1 LFSSHVETNVT
12 SPARLRCPNECD
24 AQKRMATAVQDL
36 RVKFAFE
43 FLARQEEVQT
53 LISTTAE
60 ITMMPSDSAPE
71 TMRNARICPG

>member
-1 LFSSHVETNVT
+1 M
-12 SPARLRCPNECD
+12 C
-24 AQKRMATAVQDL
+24 
-36 RVKFAFE
+36 AFE
-43 FLARQEEVQT
+43 LLARQEEDDT

>member
-1 LFSSHVETNVT
+1 LFSSHAETNVT

-24 AQKRMATAVQDL
+24 AQKRMATAVYDL

-43 FLARQEEVQT
+43 ILARKEEYET

-60 ITMMPSDSAPE
+60 VTMMPNRFSS
-71 TMRNARICPG
+71 